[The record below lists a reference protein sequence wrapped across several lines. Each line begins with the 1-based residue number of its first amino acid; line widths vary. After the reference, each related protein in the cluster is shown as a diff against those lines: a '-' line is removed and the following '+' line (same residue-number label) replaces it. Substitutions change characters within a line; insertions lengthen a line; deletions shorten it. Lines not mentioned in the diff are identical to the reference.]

1 MNKMTSDKLDRANV
15 LSKEIAVLQ
24 RNIDDMELLGI
35 RSIKLTAKES
45 ARDIVINEQDI
56 VNLVHE
62 LSASMLKRKL
72 VALEKEFD
80 EL

>member
-1 MNKMTSDKLDRANV
+1 MNKMTSNKLDRANV

-35 RSIKLTAKES
+35 GSIKLSTKET
-45 ARDIVINEQDI
+45 ARDIIIKEKDI
-56 VNLVHE
+56 VNLVYE

-72 VALEKEFD
+72 VALEKEFE

>member
-1 MNKMTSDKLDRANV
+1 MTSEKLDKAND
-15 LSKEIAVLQ
+15 LSKEIWILKSKIDNMEHLGIENICLSAETG
-24 RNIDDMELLGI
+24 RNII
-35 RSIKLTAKES
+35 IKEK
-45 ARDIVINEQDI
+45 DI

-62 LSASMLKRKL
+62 LSESMLKRKL